1 MHPSLAALQNQT
13 LSAQAIREPVYFGHI
28 YVLVPTMWT
37 LSEPSSKV
45 THSPRPYRCY
55 FMDQIGHILALAVVN
70 CCDEASAMRQAAT
83 KFPDDI
89 ECCVIEVWEIGRR
102 IARLERVAEL

>member
-1 MHPSLAALQNQT
+1 LLAALQALTQRVLGCSGN
-13 LSAQAIREPVYFGHI
+13 REHVYFACI

-37 LSEPSSKV
+37 LSEPSAKV
-45 THSPRPYRCY
+45 ARSPRPYRCY
-55 FMDQIGHILALAVVN
+55 LMDEIGHIRALAVVN

-83 KFPDDI
+83 KFRDDI